1 MPAVSEKQKHLMDA
15 AAHNPAFAKKVG
27 IPTKVAKEFSTASK
41 GQKFSK
47 GGDIMATK
55 NNGITTAKMGKVR
68 TAAPSR
74 DGVAAKGKTKGKQI
88 TMKGGKPLGMCGGGM
103 TKKK

>member
-1 MPAVSEKQKHLMDA
+1 MPAKSAAQKHLMDA

-47 GGDIMATK
+47 GGDIMATAFK
-55 NNGITTAKMGKVR
+55 PKAGTTAGKMGGVK

-74 DGVAAKGKTKGKQI
+74 DGIAEKGKTKGKQPKMAGGPG
-88 TMKGGKPLGMCGGGM
+88 TNGKPN
-103 TKKK
+103 KK